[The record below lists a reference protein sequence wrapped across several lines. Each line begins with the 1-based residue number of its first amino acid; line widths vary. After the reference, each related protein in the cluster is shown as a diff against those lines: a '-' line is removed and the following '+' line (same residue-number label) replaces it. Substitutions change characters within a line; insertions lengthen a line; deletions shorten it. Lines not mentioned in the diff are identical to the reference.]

1 MNPSITERLS
11 RIRVFQTL
19 DNNALEHIA
28 PFFVHHAFVRGQC
41 ILTHGERST
50 AVYFLTEGRVRA
62 TMYSPTGREVSY
74 QDLKP
79 GEMFGELAAL
89 DQLPRSMHV
98 IGLTAGEC
106 LIIAREDFMRLL
118 AEHSG
123 FAQAVLLKMAGLVR
137 FLCDRLYE
145 YATLSVAE
153 RLRAELIR
161 LAHQENHNGS
171 EPIVIRNMP
180 THEELANRLATH
192 REAITREL
200 GALEKNG
207 IVRKQRN
214 AVTILNMRALQSL
227 A

>member
-62 TMYSPTGREVSY
+62 TLYSPTGREVSY

-98 IGLTAGEC
+98 IGLTAGSHTHDGH
-106 LIIAREDFMRLL
+106 ADKLL
-118 AEHSG
+118 AAGAHHIAAD
-123 FAQAVLLKMAGLVR
+123 FAEIDALLAR
-137 FLCDRLYE
+137 
-145 YATLSVAE
+145 
-153 RLRAELIR
+153 
-161 LAHQENHNGS
+161 
-171 EPIVIRNMP
+171 
-180 THEELANRLATH
+180 
-192 REAITREL
+192 
-200 GALEKNG
+200 
-207 IVRKQRN
+207 
-214 AVTILNMRALQSL
+214 
-227 A
+227 